1 MEWWIVA
8 DMYVVVDDAVSIAT
22 VCCSWQ
28 WWCFAYVGYC
38 RWFNVFLFE
47 VIDCCMSES
56 GDVIIDELDT
66 LSLLDISSFQWF
78 IDAAAYQLTCCSLS
92 NGSRSTKWLMTP
104 RWRPTST
111 KCVLCGCVH
120 GRRRNF
126 ICTASLSPGSSC
138 SVRWY
143 RLPKTLQLQCLWGGK
158 VLMWWLIKVKWSGS
172 PF

>member
-1 MEWWIVA
+1 MCLSLLLQLAIMMFRDMLVAVDDCMCSCSKWWI
-8 DMYVVVDDAVSIAT
+8 
-22 VCCSWQ
+22 
-28 WWCFAYVGYC
+28 
-38 RWFNVFLFE
+38 VFLFE

-120 GRRRNF
+120 GRRRKF
-126 ICTASLSPGSSC
+126 ICIASLSPDSSC

-143 RLPKTLQLQCLWGGK
+143 RLPKTLSNFNVCGGEGAYT
-158 VLMWWLIKVKWSGS
+158 VWWLIALEWSGS